1 MRILCFSLSL
11 ALLFAANSSFAQKGS
26 IEGYLKDLD
35 TKTPIYGATINIVTD
50 NKGDNTDAFGSFRF
64 TGLAAGQYELVAS
77 HIGYK
82 TEIIPVEVKE
92 NRTSSITAAMK
103 KNNLDL
109 SEIKLGSKKNAGLN
123 SLNQVDIMLRP
134 VNTSQDILRAV
145 PGVFM
150 AQHAGGGK
158 AEQIFLRGYDID
170 HGTDI
175 SLSVD
180 GMPVNMVSHAHG
192 QGYADLHF
200 LIPETIEKLVFEMG
214 PYNTEKGNLAT
225 AGIVDFRTKDFI
237 NTNSLKIEAGDFNSQ
252 RATGLFKL
260 FNKETEKNKQLF
272 YIASEYFKSDSYFD
286 APHDFH
292 RFNMMAKYKAW
303 FGNQSQ
309 LTVSASTFDSKWD
322 ASGQV
327 PERAIQ
333 TGIIS
338 RFGSIDNSEG
348 GNTSRSNINIRFAK
362 QWKNNWKTTDQF
374 YYSRYH
380 FNLYSNFTFFLDDAE
395 NGDEIQQRESRNIFG
410 YHTSASKTWMLGSKK
425 TIMGLGGGFRFDD
438 INDIELSHVKK
449 RQFINAVQKGDV
461 KETNTFIYWDQ
472 QLELTNQLSINAG
485 IRYDHFSFGYK
496 NQLLGENNFRYKTGG
511 IVSPKLTISY
521 SSNSTIK
528 LFLNN
533 GIGFH
538 SNDARVILSN
548 EAKNILPRVYGTD
561 LGLSLKPAKN
571 LLLKITA
578 WHLYSEQEF
587 VYVGDAGI
595 VEPSGKTRRMGIDLS
610 GRYQLNSWL
619 YADADL
625 NLTKARALGEN
636 KNEDYVPLSPSLTS
650 IGGLSAKFKNG
661 FSGSLRYRFIDD
673 RPANETYSVTAE
685 GYFLTDAVLRYR
697 LKKFE
702 ITASVENIFN
712 KKWKEAQFNTQSR
725 MQSEPD
731 PVAEI
736 HYTPGSPR
744 FLKLG
749 IQFDF

>member
-1 MRILCFSLSL
+1 M
-11 ALLFAANSSFAQKGS
+11 
-26 IEGYLKDLD
+26 D
-35 TKTPIYGATINIVTD
+35 TKTPIYGATINIST
-50 NKGDNTDAFGSFRF
+50 NTRDNTDVFGSFRF
-64 TGLAAGQYELVAS
+64 SDLAAGQYELVAS

-92 NRTSSITAAMK
+92 NLVSTVMAAMK

-109 SEIKLGSKKNAGLN
+109 SEIKLSSKKNAGLN
-123 SLNQVDIMLRP
+123 SSGQVDIMLRP
-134 VNTSQDILRAV
+134 VNTSQDILRIV
-145 PGVFM
+145 PGVFI

-180 GMPVNMVSHAHG
+180 GVPVNMVSHAHG

-200 LIPETIEKLVFEMG
+200 LIPETIEKLIFEMG
-214 PYNTEKGNLAT
+214 PYNTEKGNLTT
-225 AGIVDFRTKDFI
+225 AGFVDFRTKDFI
-237 NTNSLKIEAGDFNSQ
+237 NTNSLKIEAGDFNTQ

-260 FNKETEKNKQLF
+260 YNNQTEKRREQF
-272 YIASEYFKSDSYFD
+272 YVASEYFKSDSYFD
-286 APHDFH
+286 APQDFH
-292 RFNMMAKYKAW
+292 RFNMMVKYSAW

-327 PERAIQ
+327 PERAVQ
-333 TGIIS
+333 TGNIS

-348 GNTSRSNINIRFAK
+348 GNTSRSNFNIRFAK
-362 QWKNNWKTTDQF
+362 QWKNNWKTSDQF

-425 TIMGLGGGFRFDD
+425 TITGLGGGFRFDD
-438 INDIELSHVKK
+438 VKDLELSHVRK
-449 RQFINAVQKGDV
+449 RQFINVVQKGDV

-485 IRYDHFSFGYK
+485 IRYDHFRFGYK
-496 NQLLGENNFRYKTGG
+496 DQLAGKTGFRYQSRG

-521 SSNSTIK
+521 SPNSNIK

-548 EAKNILPRVYGTD
+548 EAGDILPRVYGTD
-561 LGLSLKPAKN
+561 LGLTSKPLKN
-571 LLLKITA
+571 LLLKVTA

-595 VEPSGKTRRMGIDLS
+595 VEPSGRTRRMGVDIS
-610 GRYQLNSWL
+610 ARYQLNSWL

-625 NLTKARALGEN
+625 NLTKARAIGEN
-636 KNEDYVPLSPSLTS
+636 KGEDYVSLSPSLTS

-673 RPANETYSVTAE
+673 RPANETYSVIAE

-697 LKKFE
+697 FKKFE
-702 ITASVENIFN
+702 FTASVENIFN
-712 KKWKEAQFNTQSR
+712 KKWKEAQFDTQSR
-725 MQSEPD
+725 LQSEPG
-731 PVAEI
+731 PVSEI
-736 HYTPGSPR
+736 HYTSGALR

-749 IQFDF
+749 VQFDF

>member
-134 VNTSQDILRAV
+134 VNTSQDILRVV

-260 FNKETEKNKQLF
+260 FNKETEKNKQQF

-286 APHDFH
+286 APQDFH

-362 QWKNNWKTTDQF
+362 QWNNWKTTDQF

-650 IGGLSAKFKNG
+650 VGGLSAKFKNG

-702 ITASVENIFN
+702 FTASIENIFN
-712 KKWKEAQFNTQSR
+712 KKWKEAQFDTRSR
-725 MQSEPD
+725 LQSEAD

>member
-26 IEGYLKDLD
+26 IEGYLKDMD

-92 NRTSSITAAMK
+92 NLASTVMAAMK

-109 SEIKLGSKKNAGLN
+109 SEIKLSSKKNSGLN
-123 SLNQVDIMLRP
+123 SLGQVDIMLRP
-134 VNTSQDILRAV
+134 VNTSQDILRVV
-145 PGVFM
+145 PGVFI

-200 LIPETIEKLVFEMG
+200 LIPETIEKTDFEMG
-214 PYNTEKGNLAT
+214 PYNTEKGNFAT
-225 AGIVDFRTKDFI
+225 AGFVDFRTKDFI
-237 NTNSLKIEAGDFNSQ
+237 TNNSLKIEAGNFNTQ
-252 RATGLFKL
+252 RITGLFKL
-260 FNKETEKNKQLF
+260 FNKETGKNKQQF
-272 YIASEYFKSDSYFD
+272 YVASEYFKSDSYFD
-286 APHDFH
+286 APQDFH
-292 RFNMMAKYKAW
+292 RFNMMAKYNAW

-327 PERAIQ
+327 PERAVQ
-333 TGIIS
+333 TGIIF

-348 GNTSRSNINIRFAK
+348 GNTSRSNLNIRFAK

-425 TIMGLGGGFRFDD
+425 TITGLGGGFRFDD
-438 INDIELSHVKK
+438 VKDIELSHVRK

-485 IRYDHFSFGYK
+485 IRYDHFRFGYK
-496 NQLLGENNFRYKTGG
+496 NKLAEKTNFHYQSRG
-511 IVSPKLTISY
+511 IISPKLTISY
-521 SSNSTIK
+521 SPNSTIK

-533 GIGFH
+533 GVGFH
-538 SNDARVILSN
+538 SNDARVILNN
-548 EAKNILPRVYGTD
+548 EAKDILPLVYSTD
-561 LGLSLKPAKN
+561 LGLSLKPVKN
-571 LLLKITA
+571 LLLKVTA
-578 WHLYSEQEF
+578 WHLYAEQEF

-610 GRYQLNSWL
+610 VRYQLNSWL

-625 NLTKARALGEN
+625 NLTKARAIGEN
-636 KNEDYVPLSPSLTS
+636 KNEDYVPLAPSLTS

-661 FSGSLRYRFIDD
+661 FSGSLHYRFIDD

-712 KKWKEAQFNTQSR
+712 KKWKEAQFDTQSQL
-725 MQSEPD
+725 QSEPD
-731 PVAEI
+731 PVSEI